1 MLRASGNAFSYLHHS
16 NDGNHLPGMCD
27 INQSDFTVKFS
38 RLNFEAHVETVNYLC
53 YKIIFIS
60 KTDGKTWEI
69 SKIEQ
74 IVCYSHTY
82 FHTLGMQQTGKTEK
96 GCFS

>member
-1 MLRASGNAFSYLHHS
+1 MMAIICQEWRDNGV
-16 NDGNHLPGMCD
+16 CD

-60 KTDGKTWEI
+60 KTDGKWNKNTQKYAFYCRNEDMGN
-69 SKIEQ
+69 Q
-74 IVCYSHTY
+74 
-82 FHTLGMQQTGKTEK
+82 
-96 GCFS
+96 

>member
-1 MLRASGNAFSYLHHS
+1 MMAIICQEWRDNGV
-16 NDGNHLPGMCD
+16 CD

-82 FHTLGMQQTGKTEK
+82 FHTLGMQQTWKTEK